1 MSKKIWFKLLIA
13 LSMVAVSVVW
23 LLSVLMPDKFEKFN
37 AIWLITA
44 FAGIMGIAFI
54 LKGLFSKTLTFA
66 KKFYIFFGANKD
78 KFAKTALKYGVSN
91 FLVKEK
97 MSDAVF
103 CGFEELKKAGG
114 GG

>member
-54 LKGLFSKTLTFA
+54 LKAKIWIKILNYTHTQTLR
-66 KKFYIFFGANKD
+66 N
-78 KFAKTALKYGVSN
+78 
-91 FLVKEK
+91 
-97 MSDAVF
+97 
-103 CGFEELKKAGG
+103 
-114 GG
+114 